1 MNILRHAALAAA
13 ALSLCACNPLMKA
26 SWDTLRAATSGPQPL
41 ELTQAQVDAVPYY
54 QIKLQ
59 AAPGGEAVMA
69 LVRQQGDLQFW
80 VASTR
85 QVLMMRD
92 GLVVRTTGFGSNLAA
107 SRLSTDSPFASGLHR
122 VVDGATSRRWVDYA
136 DGYQVGIPLQS
147 RFEKKGLEQLD
158 ILERSYSLLRVDEHV
173 SAPLIGLDAVN
184 SYWVDPADGFVM
196 ASRQQVTPELQV
208 VITQIRPY
216 RSAAQ

>member
-1 MNILRHAALAAA
+1 MNILRYAALAAA

-26 SWDTLRAATSGPQPL
+26 SWDTLRAATEGPQPL

-59 AAPGGEAVMA
+59 ANPGGEAVMA
-69 LVRQQGDLQFW
+69 LVRQQGGLQFW
-80 VASTR
+80 VASTH

-92 GLVVRTTGFGSNLAA
+92 GLVVRTVGFGHNLAA
-107 SRLSTDSPFASGLHR
+107 TRLAADTPFSIGLHK
-122 VVDGATSRRWVDYA
+122 VADGTTSQRWVDFA
-136 DGYQVGIPLQS
+136 DGYQVGIPVQTS
-147 RFEKKGLEQLD
+147 FEKKGLEQID
-158 ILERSYSLLRVDEHV
+158 ILGRSHTLLRVDESL
-173 SAPLIGLDAVN
+173 SAPVGGLDAVN

-216 RSAAQ
+216 RGTAQ